1 MVDPTKSL
9 QSAGRQDGDDL
20 TAVAIEPK
28 LAATDLA
35 VASFCC
41 GSDRVVTWGHPDCGR
56 DSSEIQDQL
65 NGVQQVQ
72 ATGDGAF
79 AAILADGLV
88 VTWGDEEF
96 GGDSSQVWGR
106 LKGVQQVQATLQAFA
121 AILVDGSVVTWGY
134 AGGDSSRVQ
143 DQLKSV
149 QQVQATRGAFA
160 AMRLM
165 SLVSWGSK

>member
-1 MVDPTKSL
+1 MK
-9 QSAGRQDGDDL
+9 
-20 TAVAIEPK
+20 
-28 LAATDLA
+28 
-35 VASFCC
+35 
-41 GSDRVVTWGHPDCGR
+41 
-56 DSSEIQDQL
+56 
-65 NGVQQVQ
+65 
-72 ATGDGAF
+72 
-79 AAILADGLV
+79 
-88 VTWGDEEF
+88 EF

>member
-88 VTWGDEEF
+88 VTWGDE
-96 GGDSSQVWGR
+96 GVWR
-106 LKGVQQVQATLQAFA
+106 
-121 AILVDGSVVTWGY
+121 
-134 AGGDSSRVQ
+134 
-143 DQLKSV
+143 
-149 QQVQATRGAFA
+149 
-160 AMRLM
+160 
-165 SLVSWGSK
+165 

>member
-9 QSAGRQDGDDL
+9 QSAGLQDGDDL

-56 DSSEIQDQL
+56 DSSEIQDRL
-65 NGVQQVQ
+65 NGVQQ
-72 ATGDGAF
+72 
-79 AAILADGLV
+79 I
-88 VTWGDEEF
+88 
-96 GGDSSQVWGR
+96 
-106 LKGVQQVQATLQAFA
+106 QATLQAFA

-149 QQVQATRGAFA
+149 QQVQASSFAFA
-160 AMRLM
+160 AILKD
-165 SLVSWGSK
+165 GSVLTWSNPGLGGDSSEVQN